1 MPMNAPLLH
10 CVPAPVRRAC
20 WRAQHGFTL
29 IEILVAMVVI
39 SLGLL
44 GLAGLQ
50 VASLNNNQIAYH
62 RSIASQQAD
71 DMADRIRANIDA
83 VRAGNFDNPTA
94 TADPGCLDSDCS
106 TSEMAE
112 SNFALWNTNIGRLL
126 PDGVG
131 TVRCVVGP
139 AATCD
144 DEEAGVNRIFEIS
157 VFWTE
162 KAAGGNENL
171 RFTTRFM
178 P

>member
-1 MPMNAPLLH
+1 MSMNALFPH
-10 CVPAPVRRAC
+10 FAPASGRGYCRRI
-20 WRAQHGFTL
+20 QHGFTL

-50 VASLNNNQIAYH
+50 VASLNNNQIALH

-83 VRAGNFDNPTA
+83 VRAGHFDNPTA
-94 TADPGCLDSDCS
+94 TSDPGCLDSNCS
-106 TSEMAE
+106 VSQMAE
-112 SNFALWNTNIGRLL
+112 SNFVQWNTNIDRLL
-126 PDGVG
+126 PNGIG
-131 TVRCVVGP
+131 TVRCAIGP
-139 AATCD
+139 TASCINNT
-144 DEEAGVNRIFEIS
+144 AGVNRTFDIT

-162 KAAGGNENL
+162 KTAGGNEV
-171 RFTTRFM
+171 RSFTTRFT

>member
-1 MPMNAPLLH
+1 MPMNAPR
-10 CVPAPVRRAC
+10 PRRAPTPARRSC

-29 IEILVAMVVI
+29 IEVLVAMVVI

-94 TADPGCLDSDCS
+94 TSDPGCLDSDCS
-106 TSEMAE
+106 VSEMAE
-112 SNFALWNTNIGRLL
+112 SNFVQWNANIGLLL
-126 PDGVG
+126 PDGIG
-131 TVRCVVGP
+131 TVQCAVGP
-139 AATCD
+139 AANCTTNT
-144 DEEAGVNRIFEIS
+144 AGVNR
-157 VFWTE
+157 VFDIRVSWTE
-162 KAAGGNENL
+162 KTAGGNQTQS
-171 RFTTRFM
+171 FTTRFM